1 MSGYAVEPAEL
12 FSAEARV
19 TEAAEDGRSAL
30 ARLQAAGEDLFLAGW
45 SGPAASAFQ
54 DGFDTWV
61 GSAGRLL
68 EALDQLGEAL
78 GLTARDY
85 ATTETTNSTGLQQL
99 AS

>member
-19 TEAAEDGRSAL
+19 TEAAADGRSEL

-45 SGPAASAFQ
+45 SGAAAAAFQ
-54 DGFDTWV
+54 GGFDSWLD
-61 GSAGRLL
+61 SAGRLL
-68 EALDQLGEAL
+68 AALDELGAAL

-85 ATTETTNSTGLQQL
+85 ATAETTNSTGLRRL